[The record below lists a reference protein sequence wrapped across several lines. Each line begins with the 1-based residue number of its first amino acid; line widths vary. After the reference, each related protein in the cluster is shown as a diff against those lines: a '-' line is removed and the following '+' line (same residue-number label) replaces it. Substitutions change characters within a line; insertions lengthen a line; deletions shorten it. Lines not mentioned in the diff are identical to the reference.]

1 MSTTIKQALHPDLAG
16 LAVML
21 FISQIGGRL
30 IVDEVHGRCGEMLDS
45 PLVKMI
51 VVYSVLYLGTKDKL
65 ASVIWTAL
73 ITLAWSAF
81 INGPGKRY
89 CTRPHDGVHSFSL

>member
-1 MSTTIKQALHPDLAG
+1 MSTTIKQALNPDLAG

-30 IVDEVHGRCGEMLDS
+30 IVDEVHNKCGEMLDS

-51 VVYSVLYLGTKDKL
+51 VVYSVLYLGTKDKF
-65 ASVIWTAL
+65 ASLIWTVI
-73 ITLAWSAF
+73 ITAGWNTF
-81 INGPGKRY
+81 IKGPGQRY
-89 CTRPHDGVHSFSL
+89 CKPRS